1 MADHYSAIV
10 MGGGHNGL
18 VAANYL
24 AMEGLSV
31 LVLERR
37 DFVGGACITEELF
50 PDFRISS
57 CSYICH
63 LLQGPVIDQLGL
75 RQHGL
80 QVYPVDPFRFTP
92 LPGGQRMLLWHDDQR
107 TAEEI
112 KKISPKDAERF
123 NDWAAFWERAAGIL
137 HRYFLTEP
145 PTLAEVAAKVRGTPD
160 EPVFERMLTG
170 NMKDLVEEHFESE
183 LLRGVFIDAQ
193 DAGDVTAPGSI
204 MAVAYFKCNM
214 FTDMENLGIP
224 RGGMGAITQS
234 MARSAQSRG
243 VEIRTGVE
251 VKRVEV
257 RNGRAAG
264 VCLDTGEIIEAD
276 VVLSNADPKRTFL
289 TMVEEEKLTPQF
301 VSQVKRLKNDAACLK
316 FHCSLRRLPDF
327 SAYLGATDDP
337 SYLTQIRICPS
348 VDYFQ
353 QSWEDAK
360 NGRPS
365 SCPVM
370 HIQIPTI
377 LDRSLCPEGQHV
389 MSAWVLYA
397 PVKLREGTW
406 DDANREVGEHLID
419 TIAEYAPDIRD
430 CIIEW
435 ELFTPEDLERRVYLT
450 NGNIRHLDI
459 TTQQMLSQR
468 PNGQLSAYRTPI
480 DGLYLCGAGTHPGGE
495 VTGAPGHN
503 AAKAVL
509 RDFELA
515 T

>member
-1 MADHYSAIV
+1 MADRYSAIV

-37 DFVGGACITEELF
+37 DFVGGACVTEELF
-50 PDFRISS
+50 PDFRMSS
-57 CSYICH
+57 CSYVMH
-63 LLQGPVIDQLGL
+63 LLQRPVIEELGL

-92 LPGGQRMLLWHDDQR
+92 IPGEQRMLLWDDDSR
-107 TAEEI
+107 TVEEI

-123 NDWAAFWERAAGIL
+123 HDWEDFWERAASIL

-145 PTLAEVAAKVRGTPD
+145 PSLAEVAARLQGTPD

-183 LLRGVFIDAQ
+183 AIQGVFIDAQ

-204 MAVAYFKCNM
+204 MAVAYFKCNK
-214 FTDMENLGIP
+214 FTDLENKGIP
-224 RGGMGAITQS
+224 KGGMGAITQS
-234 MARSAQSRG
+234 MARAAQSRG

-289 TMVEEEKLTPQF
+289 TMVEEENLAPQF
-301 VSQVKRLKNDAACLK
+301 VSQVKRLKNDAAYLK
-316 FHCSLRRLPDF
+316 FHCALRRLPDF
-327 SAYLGATDDP
+327 SAYLGPGDDP

-348 VDYFQ
+348 VDYYQ
-353 QSWEDAK
+353 RSWEDAK

-370 HIQIPTI
+370 HLQIPTI
-377 LDRSLCPEGQHV
+377 LDPSLCPPGQHV

-406 DDANREVGEHLID
+406 DEVNREVGEGLID
-419 TIAEYAPDIRD
+419 AIAEYASDIRD

-468 PNGQLSAYRTPI
+468 PNSKLSAYSNTHRWALLVRGRDPPWWRGHRCARTQRSKSG
-480 DGLYLCGAGTHPGGE
+480 DKGL
-495 VTGAPGHN
+495 
-503 AAKAVL
+503 
-509 RDFELA
+509 
-515 T
+515 

>member
-1 MADHYSAIV
+1 MADRYSAIV
-10 MGGGHNGL
+10 VGGGHNGL

-37 DFVGGACITEELF
+37 DFVGGACVTEELF
-50 PDFRISS
+50 PDFRMSS
-57 CSYICH
+57 CSYVMH
-63 LLQGPVIDQLGL
+63 LLQRPVIEELGL

-80 QVYPVDPFRFTP
+80 QVYSVDPFRFTP
-92 LPGGQRMLLWHDDQR
+92 LPGGQRMLLWHDDRR

-123 NDWAAFWERAAGIL
+123 HDWEDFWERAASIL
-137 HRYFLTEP
+137 HPYFLTEP
-145 PTLAEVAAKVRGTPD
+145 PSIAEIAARVQGTPD

-170 NMKDLVEEHFESE
+170 NMKDLVEEYFESK
-183 LLRGVFIDAQ
+183 LVQGVFIDAQ

-214 FTDMENLGIP
+214 FTDLENKGIP
-224 RGGMGAITQS
+224 KGGMGAITQS
-234 MARSAQSRG
+234 MARAAQSRG

-276 VVLSNADPKRTFL
+276 VILSNADPKRTFL
-289 TMVEEEKLTPQF
+289 TMVEEENLAPQF
-301 VSQVKRLKNDAACLK
+301 VSQVKRLKNDAAYLK
-316 FHCSLRRLPDF
+316 FHCALRRLPDF
-327 SAYLGATDDP
+327 SAYLGSDDDP
-337 SYLTQIRICPS
+337 RYLTQIRICPS
-348 VDYFQ
+348 VDYYQ
-353 QSWEDAK
+353 RSWEDAK

-370 HIQIPTI
+370 HLQIPTI
-377 LDRSLCPEGQHV
+377 LDPSLCPPGQHV

-397 PVKLREGTW
+397 PVKLRDGTW
-406 DDANREVGEHLID
+406 DEVNREVGEGLID
-419 TIAEYAPDIRD
+419 AIAEYAPDIRD

-468 PNGQLSAYRTPI
+468 PNSQLSAYRTPI

-509 RDFELA
+509 RDFELVK
-515 T
+515 

>member
-1 MADHYSAIV
+1 MADRYSAIV
-10 MGGGHNGL
+10 VGGGHNGL

-37 DFVGGACITEELF
+37 DFVGGACVTEELF
-50 PDFRISS
+50 PGFNISS
-57 CSYICH
+57 CSYLMH
-63 LLQGPVIDQLGL
+63 LLQRPVIDSLGL

-80 QVYPVDPFRFTP
+80 QVYPIDPFRFTP
-92 LPGGQRMLLWHDDQR
+92 FPDGQRILLWHDDRR

-112 KKISPKDAERF
+112 KKISPKDAERLT
-123 NDWAAFWERAAGIL
+123 DWTAFWERAAGIL
-137 HRYFLTEP
+137 QRFFLTEP
-145 PTLAEVAAKVRGTPD
+145 PSLAEVAASVQGTPD

-183 LLRGVFIDAQ
+183 LVQGVFIDAQ

-214 FTDMENLGIP
+214 FTDVENLGIP
-224 RGGMGAITQS
+224 KGGMGSITQS
-234 MARSAQSRG
+234 MARAAQSRG

-251 VKRVEV
+251 VKRIEV
-257 RNGRAAG
+257 RNGHAAG
-264 VCLDTGEIIEAD
+264 VSLDTGEFIAAD

-289 TMVEEEKLTPQF
+289 TMVEEGTLAPQF
-301 VSQVKRLKNDAACLK
+301 VGHIKRLKNDTAYLK
-316 FHCSLRRLPDF
+316 FHCALRQLPDF
-327 SAYLGATDDP
+327 SAYLGSDNDP
-337 SYLTQIRICPS
+337 RYLAQIRICPS

-353 QSWEDAK
+353 RSWEDAK

-370 HIQIPTI
+370 HIQIPTVV
-377 LDRSLCPEGQHV
+377 DPSLCPPGQHV

-397 PVKLREGTW
+397 PVELRDGTW
-406 DDANREVGEHLID
+406 EEANRGVGEHLID
-419 TIAEYAPDIRD
+419 TIAEYAPNIRD

-435 ELFTPEDLERRVYLT
+435 ELFSPEDLERRVYLT
-450 NGNIRHLDI
+450 NGNIRHLDM
-459 TTQQMLSQR
+459 TSQQMLSQR
-468 PNGQLSAYRTPI
+468 PSSQLSAYQTPI

-509 RDFELA
+509 RDFELVK
-515 T
+515 